1 MTKSIGTSRYRPVYV
16 TSQAT
21 TSSTLLTALSLMLVH
36 IAVKNKTILCWPPP
50 HTFGC
55 GKWLLLGQSSD
66 VQTGADTAMQGVV
79 TAANHTLH
87 HCSQHTQVVKHLQRC
102 GHLRLVLR
110 DDGNRVVISDNQQ
123 QSASVMSKV
132 SACLIP
138 RTLSY
143 KRNCL
148 PVSEWQLYSWRT
160 EILGS
165 SPRSQSVLADLET

>member
-1 MTKSIGTSRYRPVYV
+1 MTKSIGTSCYRPVYV

-21 TSSTLLTALSLMLVH
+21 TSSTLLTALSFMLVH
-36 IAVKNKTILCWPPP
+36 IAVKNKTILSPPP
-50 HTFGC
+50 PIPTFGC

-66 VQTGADTAMQGVV
+66 IQTGADTAMQGVV

-110 DDGNRVVISDNQQ
+110 DDGNKQSGHQR

-138 RTLSY
+138 RTSSY

-165 SPRSQSVLADLET
+165 SPCSQSVLADLEM